1 MAILV
6 QYTNKTYD
14 VVLNSDLDELIAAKK
29 IVSFR
34 RSTGW
39 VDIGRDPLRGQGTQ
53 KEYSGPERR
62 GRY

>member
-14 VVLNSDLDELIAAKK
+14 VVLNSDLDELIGAKK
-29 IVSFR
+29 IVAFR

-39 VDIGRDPLRGQGTQ
+39 VDISKGPLRRQGVQ
-53 KEYSGPERR
+53 VEYRGPERR
-62 GRY
+62 SR